1 MPHTIRFHRVLKAVP
16 AVVYRA
22 FIEPAAMV
30 KWLPPNGYV
39 GEVERLDARVGG
51 TYAMSFTQLATGFR
65 HAWHGVFRVMEAPV
79 RLQYSAVFDD
89 PGMAGEMVTTATF
102 SSVSCGTELV
112 VVQEGVP
119 DVIPVEM
126 CYLGWQESLI
136 LLGRLVEV

>member
-1 MPHTIRFHRVLKAVP
+1 MPNTIRFHRVLKALP

-39 GEVERLDARVGG
+39 GAVDHLDARVGG
-51 TYAMSFTQLATGFR
+51 TYAMSFTQLVTGFR
-65 HAWHGVFRVMEAPV
+65 HAWHGEYRVMEV
-79 RLQYSAVFDD
+79 GSRLQYSAVFDV
-89 PGMAGEMVTTATF
+89 PGMAGEMVTTVSF
-102 SSVSCGTELV
+102 SAVSCGTELT

-119 DVIPVEM
+119 DAIPVEM
-126 CYLGWQESLI
+126 CHLGWQESLI